1 VRPARS
7 WIAVA
12 LLGGLLINGCAKS
25 DEDVQRITGSDQAV
39 EVAQAVASK
48 PDRAANA
55 EAEVQG
61 TTYADQGE
69 PYGCT
74 DDCSGHE
81 AGYPWA
87 DDNDV
92 TDPDDCGG
100 DSQSFI
106 EGCQA
111 HAEAYQEALR
121 EADSEEEE
129 RPALRRYC

>member
-1 VRPARS
+1 MRPARS
-7 WIAVA
+7 RPWLTVA
-12 LLGGLLINGCAKS
+12 LSIGLLINGCAKS
-25 DEDVQRITGSDQAV
+25 EEDVQRITGSDRVA
-39 EVAQAVASK
+39 EVA
-48 PDRAANA
+48 PDVPSDPDKAANA

-81 AGYPWA
+81 AGYQWA

-100 DSQSFI
+100 NSQSFI

-111 HAEAYQEALR
+111 HAEAYQEALS
-121 EADSEEEE
+121 EADSEKE
-129 RPALRRYC
+129 

>member
-1 VRPARS
+1 MMGGCTRGDADVRR
-7 WIAVA
+7 IA
-12 LLGGLLINGCAKS
+12 
-25 DEDVQRITGSDQAV
+25 GSDQVIEA
-39 EVAQAVASK
+39 APDAASK
-48 PDRAANA
+48 PDRAAYA

-61 TTYADQGE
+61 TTYADQDE

-81 AGYPWA
+81 AGYQWA
-87 DDNDV
+87 DHNDV

-111 HAEAYQEALR
+111 HVEAYQDALS
-121 EADSEEEE
+121 EADSKVE
-129 RPALRRYC
+129 

>member
-1 VRPARS
+1 MRPARS
-7 WIAVA
+7 LPRFAVA
-12 LLGGLLINGCAKS
+12 LVLGGLLICGCARS
-25 DEDVQRITGSDQAV
+25 DASDQRTT
-39 EVAQAVASK
+39 ASDQEFGAA
-48 PDRAANA
+48 PDAASEPDKAANT

-81 AGYPWA
+81 AGYQWA

-111 HAEAYQEALR
+111 HAEAYQDALS
-121 EADSEEEE
+121 EADSKVE
-129 RPALRRYC
+129 